1 MHSTISRTVL
11 EQYPRDGYITL
22 PGLLP
27 ARVVRGKNGV
37 GYFVITEVLKNGE
50 KGLRNYPVNTRGD
63 LTQIESIR
71 EFHRRIACFRSDI

>member
-11 EQYPRDGYITL
+11 EQHPSNGYINL

-27 ARVVRGKNGV
+27 ARVVRGRNST
-37 GYFVITEVLKNGE
+37 GYFVVTEVLRNGE

-71 EFHRRIACFRSDI
+71 EFRRRIACFRSDI